1 VSRTESTSPWESP
14 EVLVG
19 AGQALAPAVVLAVF
33 GLLVAGVIPAS
44 IWTWVATGVL
54 LAALFAAT
62 AISEVDRESLTPL
75 GVLVATLLGVDFVL
89 FYYLGC
95 RLLATRGEWGLVVA
109 AVPVWALAVA
119 FAVVLGVPRFRR
131 TWIGEPGR
139 GHVER
144 AGPIGPFGLLAV
156 MFAIMTSV
164 FASVTLIAA
173 DKDLISLTAGGFDQ
187 PSFEEIAQ
195 LYIWQF
201 CKSVPLLDI
210 NETLRWKPPF
220 VYTGTD
226 TGTLVL
232 LYKIAVIVP
241 VIGTFL
247 AFWSKQ
253 VE

>member
-1 VSRTESTSPWESP
+1 
-14 EVLVG
+14 
-19 AGQALAPAVVLAVF
+19 VVLAVF

-62 AISEVDRESLTPL
+62 AISDVDRESLTPL
-75 GVLVATLLGVDFVL
+75 GVLVATLVGVDFVL

-109 AVPVWALAVA
+109 AVPVWALTVG
-119 FAVVLGVPRFRR
+119 FAVVLSVPRFRR
-131 TWIGEPGR
+131 TWVGEPGR

-173 DKDLISLTAGGFDQ
+173 DKDLISLMGRR
-187 PSFEEIAQ
+187 
-195 LYIWQF
+195 L
-201 CKSVPLLDI
+201 
-210 NETLRWKPPF
+210 
-220 VYTGTD
+220 
-226 TGTLVL
+226 
-232 LYKIAVIVP
+232 
-241 VIGTFL
+241 
-247 AFWSKQ
+247 
-253 VE
+253 

>member
-1 VSRTESTSPWESP
+1 M
-14 EVLVG
+14 
-19 AGQALAPAVVLAVF
+19 
-33 GLLVAGVIPAS
+33 
-44 IWTWVATGVL
+44 
-54 LAALFAAT
+54 
-62 AISEVDRESLTPL
+62 
-75 GVLVATLLGVDFVL
+75 
-89 FYYLGC
+89 
-95 RLLATRGEWGLVVA
+95 A
-109 AVPVWALAVA
+109 AVPVLALTAG
-119 FAVVLGVPRFRR
+119 FAVVLGVPKFRR
-131 TWIGEPGR
+131 KWFGEPGP
-139 GHVER
+139 GHV
-144 AGPIGPFGLLAV
+144 AGAGLIGPFGLLAV
-156 MFAIMTSV
+156 IFAIMTSV
-164 FASVTLIAA
+164 FASVTLFAA

>member
-1 VSRTESTSPWESP
+1 
-14 EVLVG
+14 VLAG

-54 LAALFAAT
+54 LAALLAAT
-62 AISEVDRESLTPL
+62 AIFDMDRESLMPL
-75 GVLVATLLGVDFVL
+75 GVLVATLLGVAFVL
-89 FYYLGC
+89 FFYLGC

-109 AVPVWALAVA
+109 ALPLLALVMG
-119 FAVVLGVPRFRR
+119 FAVVLSVPRFRR
-131 TWIGEPGR
+131 TVIGEPGR
-139 GHVER
+139 GQVG
-144 AGPIGPFGLLAV
+144 ADQLGPFGLLAV

-164 FASVTLIAA
+164 FASVTLFAA
-173 DKDLISLTAGGFDQ
+173 DNDLISLTAGVDQ
-187 PSFEEIAQ
+187 PSFEEVAQ

-220 VYTGTD
+220 VYMGTD

>member
-1 VSRTESTSPWESP
+1 MSRTESTSPWESP

-33 GLLVAGVIPAS
+33 GLLVAGVIPDS

-54 LAALFAAT
+54 FAALVAAT
-62 AISEVDRESLTPL
+62 AIFEVDRESLTPL

-95 RLLATRGEWGLVVA
+95 RLLATRGEWGLVVV
-109 AVPVWALAVA
+109 AVPVLALTVGL
-119 FAVVLGVPRFRR
+119 AVVLGVPRFRR

-144 AGPIGPFGLLAV
+144 AGIGPFGLLAV

-164 FASVTLIAA
+164 FAFVTLIAA

-195 LYIWQF
+195 LYI
-201 CKSVPLLDI
+201 
-210 NETLRWKPPF
+210 
-220 VYTGTD
+220 
-226 TGTLVL
+226 
-232 LYKIAVIVP
+232 
-241 VIGTFL
+241 
-247 AFWSKQ
+247 
-253 VE
+253 

>member
-1 VSRTESTSPWESP
+1 MR
-14 EVLVG
+14 VG
-19 AGQALAPAVVLAVF
+19 AARALAPAVILAVF
-33 GLLVAGVIPAS
+33 GLLVTGVIPAS
-44 IWTWVATGVL
+44 IWTWVAAGVL
-54 LAALFAAT
+54 LAALLAAT

-75 GVLVATLLGVDFVL
+75 GVLVATLLGVFFVL

-109 AVPVWALAVA
+109 AWPVWALAVA
-119 FAVVLGVPRFRR
+119 IAVVLNVPRFRR
-131 TWIGEPGR
+131 IWIGLPGDR
-139 GHVER
+139 DPTQ
-144 AGPIGPFGLLAV
+144 AGQIGPFGLLAV
-156 MFAIMTSV
+156 LFAIMTSI

-173 DKDLISLTAGGFDQ
+173 DKDLISLTARGVNQ

-220 VYTGTD
+220 IYTGTG

-232 LYKIAVIVP
+232 LYKIAVIIP
-241 VIGTFL
+241 VIGAFL

-253 VE
+253 VEDPTRLSERPGGS

>member
-1 VSRTESTSPWESP
+1 MSRTESTSPGERP

-19 AGQALAPAVVLAVF
+19 AGQVLAPAVVLAVF
-33 GLLVAGVIPAS
+33 GLLVAGVIPDS

-54 LAALFAAT
+54 LAALVAAT

-109 AVPVWALAVA
+109 AVPVLALAVW
-119 FAVVLGVPRFRR
+119 FAVVLSVPRFRR

-144 AGPIGPFGLLAV
+144 GIGPFGLLAV

-164 FASVTLIAA
+164 FASVTLFAA

-220 VYTGTD
+220 VYTGTG
-226 TGTLVL
+226 TGTLIL

-241 VIGTFL
+241 VIGTFR
-247 AFWSKQ
+247 SRRP
-253 VE
+253 